1 MQELNTSFPH
11 RRPYMFLLVL
21 HQDLR
26 FLARQHILVLLP
38 LVQNDFEFITLHSR
52 QCGHLADQK
61 RLTWVAKSYF
71 LSLTSVDHHIS
82 LFFFFFVRLK
92 GNKKFNLNFSRFTFT
107 GSIGQG
113 FDHPSIL
120 DYKHDVWE
128 RRVSAFPDQPRY
140 LGQNTP
146 FGPPSWIHVDSSHQN
161 KSFYPYLPRTQAV
174 TYPYCIWHMFA
185 WITSSGPSF

>member
-1 MQELNTSFPH
+1 MWALSRPEATYMSRKILFSLPH
-11 RRPYMFLLVL
+11 FSRPP
-21 HQDLR
+21 H
-26 FLARQHILVLLP
+26 LP
-38 LVQNDFEFITLHSR
+38 
-52 QCGHLADQK
+52 
-61 RLTWVAKSYF
+61 
-71 LSLTSVDHHIS
+71 
-82 LFFFFFVRLK
+82 FFFFVRLK

-120 DYKHDVWE
+120 DYQHDVWE

-174 TYPYCIWHMFA
+174 TYPYCI
-185 WITSSGPSF
+185 